1 MELPERGALFI
12 LKTMSSKQQIDKI
25 RNIGIMAHIDAGKTT
40 TTERILYYTGKSHK
54 IGEVHDGTATMDWM
68 IQEQERGITITSAA
82 TTCSWNKQVINI
94 IDTPGHV
101 DFTIEVERSLRV
113 LDGAI
118 GVFDA
123 VSGVEPQSETVWAQ
137 ADKYNV
143 PRLAFVNK
151 MDRMGANF
159 ENCIQEIRD
168 KLDKK
173 ASAIQWPIGSEE
185 NFQGVVDLLEMKA
198 IYFPPESLGSKIEV
212 KEIPADLIDECQMY
226 RDELLDNLSEYDE
239 TLTDLILND
248 EKPSIEQIKTA
259 LRKATISHNF
269 IPVLCGSAFKN
280 KGIQPLL
287 DAVLDYLPSPT
298 DRGELKG
305 HSLKD
310 PEKIEVR
317 KPETDEMF
325 SGIAFKIATDP
336 FVGSV
341 TYIRIYSGKIESG
354 QTVYNP
360 LKKKR
365 ERINKIFQMHAD
377 KRTELQ
383 EAFAGDI
390 VAVAGFKET
399 TTGETLC
406 TENKP
411 IVYDLMEFPET
422 VISVAIEPKTA
433 ADEKKLLATLEQLKT
448 EDPSFAFKSNQE
460 TGQLLILG
468 MGELHLEII
477 ADRLQ
482 REFNVGIRVGKP
494 QVSYRESIS
503 GIASESHSYHRE
515 LGGKMQFGQVTLKV
529 EPVDYQA
536 GVLFESSVTTKQ
548 LASNFIDAIKKS
560 VMDTA
565 PGGAMAGYP
574 FLNIKATLTGAEFN
588 ENESTEVAYAIAA
601 SSAFRDA
608 CKKAG
613 VILLEPF
620 MELEVLTPQ
629 DYTGDV
635 ISDINSKRGKI
646 LTMGIKQNKD
656 LISAEVPLAELF
668 GYSTDLRSK
677 SQGRASFT
685 MKFKSYVEMPLDL
698 AKSTLE
704 KKGIYI

>member
-1 MELPERGALFI
+1 
-12 LKTMSSKQQIDKI
+12 MSSKQQIDKI

-82 TTCSWNKQVINI
+82 TTCRWLNNTINI

-113 LDGAI
+113 LDGAV

-137 ADKYNV
+137 ADKYKV

-151 MDRMGANF
+151 MDRMGADF
-159 ENCIQEIRD
+159 DNCVVEIRE

-173 ASAIQWPIGSEE
+173 AAAVQRPIGAEE
-185 NFQGVVDLLEMKA
+185 HFTGIIDLIEMKA
-198 IYFPPESLGSKIEV
+198 LYFPGESLGSKVET
-212 KEIPADLIDECQMY
+212 KDIPADLVAEAQLY
-226 RDELLDNLSEYDE
+226 RDELLDALSEYDDH
-239 TLTDLILND
+239 LTDLILMG
-248 EKPSIEQIKTA
+248 EVPSVADIKAA
-259 LRKATISHNF
+259 LRKAVISHNF

-280 KGIQPLL
+280 KGVQPLL
-287 DAVLDYLPSPT
+287 DAVVDYLPSPT
-298 DRGELKG
+298 DRGEING

-310 PEKIEVR
+310 PEKIESR
-317 KPETDEMF
+317 KPEVDDMF

-341 TYIRIYSGKIESG
+341 TYVRIYSGKLETG
-354 QTVYNP
+354 QQVYNA

-365 ERINKIFQMHAD
+365 ERVNKIFQMHAD
-377 KRTELQ
+377 KRTEIQ
-383 EAFAGDI
+383 EAYAGDI
-390 VAVAGFKET
+390 VAIAGLKDT

-411 IVYDLMEFPET
+411 IIYDLMEFPET

-433 ADEKKLLATLEQLKT
+433 NDEKKLLSTLDQLKN
-448 EDPSFAFKSNQE
+448 EDPSFSYKSNQE
-460 TGQLLILG
+460 TGQLLIYG

-503 GIASESHSYHRE
+503 GSGTAESTFHKD
-515 LGGKMQFGQVTLKV
+515 LGGKMQYGHAAIKV
-529 EPVDYQA
+529 EPIDYQT
-536 GVLFESSVTTKQ
+536 GVLFETSISSKKLPQ
-548 LASNFIDAIKKS
+548 NFIDSIKKS
-560 VMDTA
+560 VLDTA
-565 PGGAMAGYP
+565 PGGMLAGYP
-574 FLNIKATLTGAEFN
+574 FLNIKATLVDADFN

-601 SSAFRDA
+601 SAAFRDA

-613 VILLEPF
+613 VKLLEPV
-620 MELEVLTPQ
+620 MDLEVVTPQ

-635 ISDINSKRGKI
+635 ISDINAKRGKI
-646 LTMGIKQNKD
+646 ISMGIKQNKD

-685 MKFKSYVEMPLDL
+685 MKFKNYIEMPTEL

>member
-1 MELPERGALFI
+1 
-12 LKTMSSKQQIDKI
+12 MSSKQIDKI

-82 TTCSWNKQVINI
+82 TTCSWNKQTINI

-137 ADKYNV
+137 ADKYKV

-151 MDRMGANF
+151 MDRMGANY
-159 ENCIQEIRD
+159 ENCISEIRE

-173 ASAIQWPIGSEE
+173 AAAVQWPIGSEE
-185 NFQGVVDLLEMKA
+185 NFAGVVDLLEMKA
-198 IYFPPESLGSKIEV
+198 IYFPAESLGSKIEI
-212 KEIPADLIDECQMY
+212 KDIPADIVDECQLY

-239 TLTDLILND
+239 ELTDLILMG
-248 EKPSIEQIKTA
+248 EAPSVAQIKAA
-259 LRKATISHNF
+259 LRKATITHNF

-310 PEKIEVR
+310 PDKVEVR
-317 KPETDEMF
+317 KPEVDEMF

-341 TYIRIYSGKIESG
+341 TYVRIYSGKLESG
-354 QTVYNP
+354 QTVYNS

-365 ERINKIFQMHAD
+365 ERVNKIFQMHAD

-390 VAVAGFKET
+390 VAVAGLKET

-411 IVYDLMEFPET
+411 IIYDLMEFPET

-433 ADEKKLLATLEQLKT
+433 ADEKKLLSTLEQLKN
-448 EDPSFAFKSNQE
+448 EDPSFTFSNNQE

-503 GIASESHSYHRE
+503 GTASESHTYNRE
-515 LGGKMQFGQVTLKV
+515 LGGKMQFGSVTLKV

-536 GVLFESSVTTKQ
+536 GVLFESSVTSKQ
-548 LASNFIDAIKKS
+548 IGQNFIDSIKKA

-574 FLNIKATLTGAEFN
+574 FLNIKATLTAVEFN

-613 VILLEPF
+613 VILLEPV
-620 MELEVLTPQ
+620 MELEVVTPQ

-685 MKFKSYVEMPLDL
+685 MKFKSYVEMPFDL
-698 AKSTLE
+698 AKATLE

>member
-1 MELPERGALFI
+1 
-12 LKTMSSKQQIDKI
+12 MSSKQQIDKI

-82 TTCSWNKQVINI
+82 TTCSWNKHTINI

-113 LDGAI
+113 LDGAV

-159 ENCIQEIRD
+159 ENCISEIRQ

-173 ASAIQWPIGSEE
+173 AAAIQWPIGTEE
-185 NFQGVVDLLEMKA
+185 NFSGIVDLIEMKA
-198 IYFPPESLGSKIEV
+198 IYFPSESLGSKIEI
-212 KEIPADLIDECQMY
+212 KDIPADIVDECGLY

-239 TLTDLILND
+239 ALTDLILMG
-248 EKPSIEQIKTA
+248 EAPSVDQIKAA

-287 DAVLDYLPSPT
+287 DAVVDYLPSPT

-305 HSLKD
+305 HNLKD
-310 PEKIEVR
+310 PDKIEVR
-317 KPETDEMF
+317 KPEVEEMF

-341 TYIRIYSGKIESG
+341 TFVRIYSGKLESG
-354 QTVYNP
+354 QTVYNSI
-360 LKKKR
+360 KKKR

-390 VAVAGFKET
+390 VAVAGFKDT
-399 TTGETLC
+399 TTGETLS

-411 IVYDLMEFPET
+411 IIYDLMEFPET

-433 ADEKKLLATLEQLKT
+433 ADEKKLLSTLEQLKN
-448 EDPSFAFKSNQE
+448 EDPSFTFRNNQE

-494 QVSYRESIS
+494 QVSYRESIAGS
-503 GIASESHSYHRE
+503 GSESNTFHKE
-515 LGGKMQFGQVTLKV
+515 LGGKVQFGEVTIKV
-529 EPVDYQA
+529 EPADYQA
-536 GVLFESSVTTKQ
+536 GVLFESTV
-548 LASNFIDAIKKS
+548 SNKVLPQSFIDSIKKS

-574 FLNIKATLTGAEFN
+574 FLNIKATLTAATFN
-588 ENESTEVAYAIAA
+588 ENESTEVAYAIAT

-613 VILLEPF
+613 VRLLEPV
-620 MELEVLTPQ
+620 MELEVVTPQ

-635 ISDINSKRGKI
+635 ISDINAKRGKI

-685 MKFKSYVEMPLDL
+685 MKFKSYVEMPTDL

>member
-1 MELPERGALFI
+1 
-12 LKTMSSKQQIDKI
+12 MSSKQQIDKI

-82 TTCSWNKQVINI
+82 TTCSWNKQTINI

-137 ADKYNV
+137 ADKYKV

-159 ENCIQEIRD
+159 ENCITEIRE

-173 ASAIQWPIGSEE
+173 AAAIQWPIGSEE

-198 IYFPPESLGSKIEV
+198 LFFPAESLGSKVEV
-212 KEIPADLIDECQMY
+212 KDIPTDIADECSLY
-226 RDELLDNLSEYDE
+226 RDELIE
-239 TLTDLILND
+239 TLSDYDDSLA
-248 EKPSIEQIKTA
+248 EKFLGGETISAAELKSAI
-259 LRKATISHNF
+259 RMATIQKSF

-287 DAVLDYLPSPT
+287 DAVVDYLPSPT

-305 HSLKD
+305 HSVKD
-310 PEKIEVR
+310 PEKEEIR
-317 KPETDEMF
+317 KPEIDEMF

-341 TYIRIYSGKIESG
+341 TYVRIYSGKLESG
-354 QTVYNP
+354 QTVYNS

-390 VAVAGFKET
+390 VAVAGFKDT

-422 VISVAIEPKTA
+422 VISIAIEPKTA
-433 ADEKKLLATLEQLKT
+433 ADEKKLISTLEQLKN
-448 EDPSFAFKSNQE
+448 EDPSFSFKNNQE
-460 TGQLLILG
+460 TGQLLIFG

-494 QVSYRESIS
+494 QVSYRESIAGS
-503 GIASESHSYHRE
+503 ATGENTFHKE
-515 LGGKMQFGQVTLKV
+515 LAGKIQFGQVSLKV
-529 EPVDYQA
+529 EPADYQA
-536 GVLFESSVTTKQ
+536 GVQFESKINSKILPQ
-548 LASNFIDAIKKS
+548 NFIDSIKKS

-565 PGGAMAGYP
+565 PGGMLAGYP
-574 FLNIKATLTGAEFN
+574 FLNIKATLLSAEFN
-588 ENESTEVAYAIAA
+588 ENESSEVAYAIAA
-601 SSAFRDA
+601 SNAFREA
-608 CKKAG
+608 CRNAG
-613 VILLEPF
+613 VRLLEPI
-620 MELEVLTPQ
+620 MDLEVITPQ

-635 ISDINSKRGKI
+635 ISDINAKRGKI
-646 LTMGIKQNKD
+646 ITMGIKQNKD

-685 MKFKSYVEMPLDL
+685 MKFKNYVEMPQEL

>member
-1 MELPERGALFI
+1 
-12 LKTMSSKQQIDKI
+12 MSSKQQIDKI

-54 IGEVHDGTATMDWM
+54 IGEVHNGTATMDWM

-82 TTCSWNKQVINI
+82 TTCSWDKHTINI

-113 LDGAI
+113 LDGAV

-137 ADKYNV
+137 ADKYKV

-151 MDRMGANF
+151 MDRMGADF
-159 ENCIQEIRD
+159 DNCIIEIRE

-173 ASAIQWPIGSEE
+173 AAAIQRPIGSEE
-185 NFQGVVDLLEMKA
+185 NFQGLVDLIEMKA
-198 IYFPPESLGSKIEV
+198 IYFPSETLGSKIEI
-212 KEIPADLIDECQMY
+212 KEIPEDFADECQMY

-239 TLTDLILND
+239 ALTDLILND
-248 EKPSIEQIKTA
+248 EKPSVEQIKVA
-259 LRKATISHNF
+259 LRKAVIKDNF
-269 IPVLCGSAFKN
+269 IAVLCGSAFKN

-287 DAVLDYLPSPT
+287 DAVVDYLPSPT

-305 HSLKD
+305 HSIKD
-310 PEKIEVR
+310 PDKIEVR

-341 TYIRIYSGKIESG
+341 TFVRIYSGKLESG

-360 LKKKR
+360 IKKKR

-411 IVYDLMEFPET
+411 IIYDLMEFPET

-433 ADEKKLLATLEQLKT
+433 ADEKKLLATLEQLKN
-448 EDPSFAFKSNQE
+448 EDPSFTFKANPE
-460 TGQLLILG
+460 TGQLLIYG

-503 GIASESHSYHRE
+503 NSAMAEGIFHKDLAN
-515 LGGKMQFGQVTLKV
+515 KMQFGQVTLKV
-529 EPVDYQA
+529 EPADYQA
-536 GVLFESSVTTKQ
+536 GVLFDSEITSKKLPQ
-548 LASNFIDAIKKS
+548 NFIDAIKKS

-565 PGGAMAGYP
+565 PGGMLAGYP
-574 FLNIKATLTGAEFN
+574 FLNIKATLIDAEFN
-588 ENESTEVAYAIAA
+588 ENESSEVAYAIAV

-613 VILLEPF
+613 VRLLEPV
-620 MELEVLTPQ
+620 MDLEVVTPQ

-646 LTMGIKQNKD
+646 ITMGIKQNKD

-685 MKFKSYVEMPLDL
+685 MKFKCYIEMPTEL

>member
-1 MELPERGALFI
+1 
-12 LKTMSSKQQIDKI
+12 MSSKNQIEII

-40 TTERILYYTGKSHK
+40 TTERILFYTGKSHK

-82 TTCSWNKQVINI
+82 TTCRWRDNIINI

-137 ADKYNV
+137 ADKYKV

-151 MDRMGANF
+151 MDRMGADF
-159 ENCIQEIRD
+159 DNCVEEIRTR
-168 KLDKK
+168 LDKK
-173 ASAIQWPIGSEE
+173 AAAIQRPIGAEE
-185 NFQGVVDLLEMKA
+185 NFQGIVDLIEMKA
-198 IYFPPESLGSKIEV
+198 LYFPMENMGSKVEV
-212 KEIPADLIDECQMY
+212 KDIPADLLDECQLY
-226 RDELLDNLSEYDE
+226 RDELLDNLSNYDE
-239 TLTDLILND
+239 AITDLILMG
-248 EKPSIEQIKTA
+248 EEVSIDLIKST
-259 LRKATISHNF
+259 LRKAVISHDF

-280 KGIQPLL
+280 KGVQPLL
-287 DAVLDYLPSPT
+287 DAVSFYLPSPL
-298 DRGELKG
+298 DRGDLKG
-305 HSLKD
+305 HNIKD
-310 PEKIEVR
+310 AEKVEIR
-317 KPETDEMF
+317 KPDSDEMF
-325 SGIAFKIATDP
+325 SAIAFKIATDP

-341 TYIRIYSGKIESG
+341 TFLRIYSGKLEAG
-354 QTVYNP
+354 QQVYNS

-383 EAFAGDI
+383 FAQAGEI
-390 VAVAGFKET
+390 VAVAGLKET

-422 VISVAIEPKTA
+422 VISVAIEAKTA
-433 ADEKKLLATLEQLKT
+433 NDEKKLVSTLDQLRN
-448 EDPSFAFKSNQE
+448 EDPSFSYSNNAE
-460 TGQLLILG
+460 TGQLLIYG

-482 REFNVGIRVGKP
+482 REFNVGVRVGKP
-494 QVSYRESIS
+494 QVSYRESIT
-503 GIASESHSYHRE
+503 GTASESNTFHKE
-515 LGGKMQFGQVTLKV
+515 LAGKVQFGNVEIKV

-536 GVLFESSVTTKQ
+536 GVLFESKVTSKTIPQ
-548 LASNFIDAIKKS
+548 NFIDAIKKS
-560 VMDTA
+560 INDSTA
-565 PGGAMAGYP
+565 GGALAGYP
-574 FLNIKATLTGAEFN
+574 FLNIKATLLKAEFN
-588 ENESTEVAYAIAA
+588 ETESSEVAYAIAT
-601 SSAFRDA
+601 SMAFREA

-613 VILLEPF
+613 LCLLEPI
-620 MELEVLTPQ
+620 MDLEVVTPQ

-635 ISDINSKRGKI
+635 ISDINAKRGKI
-646 LTMGIKQNKD
+646 LSMGLKQNKD
-656 LISAEVPLAELF
+656 LVEAEVPLAGLF

-685 MKFKSYVEMPLDL
+685 MKFKNYAEMPFDL

>member
-1 MELPERGALFI
+1 
-12 LKTMSSKQQIDKI
+12 MSSKQIEKI

-82 TTCSWNKQVINI
+82 TTCRWNNQVINI

-137 ADKYNV
+137 ADKYKV

-151 MDRMGANF
+151 MDRMGADF
-159 ENCIQEIRD
+159 DNCINEIRE

-173 ASAIQWPIGSEE
+173 AAAIQRPIGSEE
-185 NFQGVVDLLEMKA
+185 TFSGVVDLIEMKA
-198 IYFPPESLGSKIEV
+198 IYFPTENLGSKIEI
-212 KEIPADLIDECQMY
+212 KEVPADILDECTLY
-226 RDELLDNLSEYDE
+226 RDELLDHLSEYDE
-239 TLTDLILND
+239 TLTDLILMD
-248 EKPSIEQIKTA
+248 EKPTVEQIKAA
-259 LRKATISHNF
+259 LRKAVIRDNF
-269 IPVLCGSAFKN
+269 IAVLCGSAFKN

-287 DAVLDYLPSPT
+287 DAVVDYLPSPA

-310 PEKIEVR
+310 PDKAEVR
-317 KPETDEMF
+317 KPEVEEMF

-341 TYIRIYSGKIESG
+341 TYVRIYSGKLESG

-365 ERINKIFQMHAD
+365 ERVNKIFQMHAD
-377 KRTELQ
+377 KRTELP

-390 VAVAGFKET
+390 VAIAGFKET

-433 ADEKKLLATLEQLKT
+433 ADEKKLLSTLEQLKN
-448 EDPSFAFKSNQE
+448 EDPSFTYRSNQE

-494 QVSYRESIS
+494 QVSYRESIA
-503 GIASESHSYHRE
+503 GTASEAYTFHKE
-515 LGGKMQFGQVTLKV
+515 LGGKTQFGQVTIKV
-529 EPVDYQA
+529 EQADYQA
-536 GVLFESSVTTKQ
+536 GVLFESTVSNKQ
-548 LASNFIDAIKKS
+548 LAQNFIDAIKKS

-588 ENESTEVAYAIAA
+588 ENESTEVAYAIAT

-613 VILLEPF
+613 VRLLEPF
-620 MELEVLTPQ
+620 MELEVVTPQ

-635 ISDINSKRGKI
+635 ISDINAKRGKI

-685 MKFKSYVEMPLDL
+685 MKFKSYVEMPTEL
-698 AKSTLE
+698 AKTTLE

>member
-1 MELPERGALFI
+1 
-12 LKTMSSKQQIDKI
+12 MSSKQIDKI

-82 TTCSWNKQVINI
+82 TTCSWNKQTINI

-137 ADKYNV
+137 ADKYKV

-151 MDRMGANF
+151 MDRMGANY
-159 ENCIQEIRD
+159 ENCISEIRE

-173 ASAIQWPIGSEE
+173 AAAIQWPIGSEE
-185 NFQGVVDLLEMKA
+185 NFAGIVDLLEMKA
-198 IYFPPESLGSKIEV
+198 VYFPAESLGSKIEI
-212 KEIPADLIDECQMY
+212 KDIPAEIVDECQLY
-226 RDELLDNLSEYDE
+226 RDELLDNLSEFDE
-239 TLTDLILND
+239 ELTDLILMG
-248 EKPSIEQIKTA
+248 EAPSVAQIKAA

-310 PEKIEVR
+310 PDKVEVR
-317 KPETDEMF
+317 KPEVDEMF

-341 TYIRIYSGKIESG
+341 TYVRIYSGKLESG
-354 QTVYNP
+354 QTVYNS

-365 ERINKIFQMHAD
+365 ERVNKIFQMHAD

-390 VAVAGFKET
+390 VAVAGLKET

-411 IVYDLMEFPET
+411 IIYDLMEFPET

-433 ADEKKLLATLEQLKT
+433 ADEKKLLSTLEQLKN
-448 EDPSFAFKSNQE
+448 EDPSFTFSNNQE

-503 GIASESHSYHRE
+503 GTASESHTYNRE
-515 LGGKMQFGQVTLKV
+515 LGGKMQFGSVTLKV

-536 GVLFESSVTTKQ
+536 GVLFESTVTNKQ
-548 LASNFIDAIKKS
+548 IGKNFIDSIKKA

-574 FLNIKATLTGAEFN
+574 FLNIKATLTAVEFN

-613 VILLEPF
+613 VVLLEPV
-620 MELEVLTPQ
+620 MELEVVTPQ

-685 MKFKSYVEMPLDL
+685 MKFKSYVEMPFDL
-698 AKSTLE
+698 AKATLE

>member
-1 MELPERGALFI
+1 
-12 LKTMSSKQQIDKI
+12 MSSKHIDKI

-82 TTCSWNKQVINI
+82 TTCRWLNNSINI

-137 ADKYNV
+137 ADKYKV

-151 MDRMGANF
+151 MDRMGADF
-159 ENCIQEIRD
+159 DNCIAEIRE

-173 ASAIQWPIGSEE
+173 AAAIQRPIGAEE
-185 NFQGVVDLLEMKA
+185 NFTGIVDLVEMRA
-198 IYFPPESLGSKIEV
+198 LYFPAESLGSKLEI
-212 KEIPADLIDECQMY
+212 KEIPADFVDECLIS
-226 RDELLDNLSEYDE
+226 RDELIE
-239 TLTDLILND
+239 TLSDYDD
-248 EKPSIEQIKTA
+248 ELAEKYLGGESVEVEHLKRVIR
-259 LRKATISHNF
+259 LATIQKSF

-280 KGIQPLL
+280 KGVQPLL
-287 DAVLDYLPSPT
+287 DAVVAYLPSPY
-298 DRGELKG
+298 DRGEIHG

-310 PEKIEVR
+310 PEKIETR
-317 KPETDEMF
+317 KPEIDEMF

-341 TYIRIYSGKIESG
+341 TYVRIYSGKLESG

-365 ERINKIFQMHAD
+365 ERVNKIFQMHAD
-377 KRTELQ
+377 KRTEIQ

-390 VAVAGFKET
+390 VAIAGFKET

-411 IVYDLMEFPET
+411 IIYDLMEFPET

-433 ADEKKLLATLEQLKT
+433 ADEKKLLSALEQLKN
-448 EDPSFAFKSNQE
+448 EDPSFSFRANQE
-460 TGQLLILG
+460 TGQLLIYG

-494 QVSYRESIS
+494 QVSYRESILGAAS
-503 GIASESHSYHRE
+503 AEGIFNKE
-515 LGGKMQFGQVTLKV
+515 LGGKVQFGHVVLKV

-536 GVLFESSVTTKQ
+536 GVLFESDVSSRKIPQ
-548 LASNFIDAIKKS
+548 NIIDAIKKS

-565 PGGAMAGYP
+565 PGGMLAGYP
-574 FLNIKATLTGAEFN
+574 FLNIKATLVDAEFN

-613 VILLEPF
+613 VRLLEPV
-620 MELEVLTPQ
+620 MDLEVMTPQ

-646 LTMGIKQNKD
+646 INMGIKQNKD
-656 LISAEVPLAELF
+656 LIVAEVPLAELF

-685 MKFKSYVEMPLDL
+685 MKFKCYIEMPTEL

>member
-1 MELPERGALFI
+1 
-12 LKTMSSKQQIDKI
+12 MSSSSKIEKI

-101 DFTIEVERSLRV
+101 DFTIEVERSLRI

-159 ENCIQEIRD
+159 ENCIQEIRE

-173 ASAIQWPIGSEE
+173 AAAIQWPIGSEE
-185 NFQGVVDLLEMKA
+185 NFQGLIDLIEMKA
-198 IYFPPESLGSKIEV
+198 VYFPAESLGSKIEI
-212 KEIPADLIDECQMY
+212 KDIPADMVDECSLY

-239 TLTDLILND
+239 ELTDLILMG
-248 EKPSIEQIKTA
+248 EAPSVEQIKKA

-287 DAVLDYLPSPT
+287 DAVVDYLPSPI

-305 HSLKD
+305 HNLKD
-310 PEKIEVR
+310 SSKIEVR
-317 KPETDEMF
+317 KPEFEEMF

-341 TYIRIYSGKIESG
+341 TYVRIYSGKIESG
-354 QTVYNP
+354 QTVYNS

-383 EAFAGDI
+383 EAGAGDI
-390 VAVAGFKET
+390 IAVAGFKDT

-411 IVYDLMEFPET
+411 IIYDLMEFPET

-433 ADEKKLLATLEQLKT
+433 ADEKKLLSTLEQLKN
-448 EDPSFAFKSNQE
+448 EDPSFTFRNNQE

-494 QVSYRESIS
+494 QVSYRESIAGS
-503 GIASESHSYHRE
+503 ASEAHTFHKE
-515 LGGKMQFGQVTLKV
+515 LAGKMQFGHVVIKV
-529 EPVDYQA
+529 EPTDYQS
-536 GVLFESSVTTKQ
+536 GVLFDSTVTTKQ
-548 LASNFIDAIKKS
+548 IGQNFIDSIKKS
-560 VMDTA
+560 VHDTA

-574 FLNIKATLTGAEFN
+574 FLNIKATLTEVEFN

-613 VILLEPF
+613 VRLLEPV
-620 MELEVLTPQ
+620 MDLEVVTPQ

-635 ISDINSKRGKI
+635 ISDINAKRGRI
-646 LTMGIKQNKD
+646 LAMGIKQNKD
-656 LISAEVPLAELF
+656 LITAEVPLAELF

-685 MKFKSYVEMPLDL
+685 MKFKNYVEMPLEL

>member
-1 MELPERGALFI
+1 
-12 LKTMSSKQQIDKI
+12 MSSKHIDKI

-82 TTCSWNKQVINI
+82 TTCRWLNNTINI

-137 ADKYNV
+137 ADRYGV

-151 MDRMGANF
+151 MDRMGADF
-159 ENCIQEIRD
+159 DNCILEIRE

-173 ASAIQWPIGSEE
+173 AAAIQRPIGSEE
-185 NFQGVVDLLEMKA
+185 NFSGIVDLVEMKA
-198 IYFPPESLGSKIEV
+198 LYFASESLGSKVEI
-212 KEIPADLIDECQMY
+212 KEIPEDILDECLMY
-226 RDELLDNLSEYDE
+226 RDELLDNLSDYDE
-239 TLTDLILND
+239 VLTDLILMD
-248 EKPSIEQIKTA
+248 QKPNVTQIKVA
-259 LRKATISHNF
+259 LRKAVISYNF

-287 DAVLDYLPSPT
+287 DAVVDYLPSPS

-305 HSLKD
+305 HNLKD
-310 PEKIEVR
+310 SEKIEIR
-317 KPETDEMF
+317 KPEIDEIL

-341 TYIRIYSGKIESG
+341 TYVRIYSGKLESG
-354 QTVYNP
+354 QTVYNS

-365 ERINKIFQMHAD
+365 ERVNKIFQMHAD

-390 VAVAGFKET
+390 VAIAGFKET
-399 TTGETLC
+399 TTGETIC
-406 TENKP
+406 MENKP

-433 ADEKKLLATLEQLKT
+433 ADEKKLVSTLEQLKN
-448 EDPSFAFKSNQE
+448 EDPSFTFRANQE
-460 TGQLLILG
+460 TGQLLIYG

-477 ADRLQ
+477 VDRLQ

-503 GIASESHSYHRE
+503 TSATSEGIFHKDLAN
-515 LGGKMQFGQVTLKV
+515 KVQFGQVTLKV
-529 EPVDYQA
+529 EPIDYQA
-536 GVLFESSVTTKQ
+536 GVLFESELNSKKLPQ
-548 LASNFIDAIKKS
+548 IFIDAVKKS
-560 VMDTA
+560 IMDTA
-565 PGGAMAGYP
+565 PGGMLAGYP
-574 FLNIKATLTGAEFN
+574 FLNIKAILTDARFN

-601 SSAFRDA
+601 STAFRDA
-608 CKKAG
+608 CKKAS
-613 VILLEPF
+613 VRLLEPV
-620 MELEVLTPQ
+620 MDLEVVTPQ

-646 LTMGIKQNKD
+646 ITMGIKQNKD

-685 MKFKSYVEMPLDL
+685 MKFKCYIEMPVEL

>member
-1 MELPERGALFI
+1 
-12 LKTMSSKQQIDKI
+12 
-25 RNIGIMAHIDAGKTT
+25 MAHIDAGKTT

-54 IGEVHDGTATMDWM
+54 IGEVHNGTATMDWM

-82 TTCSWNKQVINI
+82 TTCSWNKQTINI

-113 LDGAI
+113 LDGAV

-137 ADKYNV
+137 ADKYKV

-151 MDRMGANF
+151 MDRMGADF
-159 ENCIQEIRD
+159 DNCITEIRE

-173 ASAIQWPIGSEE
+173 AACIQRPIGSEE
-185 NFQGVVDLLEMKA
+185 NFLGLVDLIEMKA
-198 IYFPPESLGSKIEV
+198 IYFPPENLGSKIEI
-212 KEIPADLIDECQMY
+212 KDIPDELVDECQMY

-248 EKPSIEQIKTA
+248 EKPSIEQIKVA
-259 LRKATISHNF
+259 LRKAVIKDNF
-269 IPVLCGSAFKN
+269 IAVLCGSAFKN

-287 DAVLDYLPSPT
+287 DAVVDYLPSPT
-298 DRGELKG
+298 DRGELHG
-305 HSLKD
+305 HSIKN
-310 PEKIEVR
+310 PEKTESR
-317 KPETDEMF
+317 KPEIEEMF

-341 TYIRIYSGKIESG
+341 TFVRIYSGKLESG

-360 LKKKR
+360 IKKKR

-390 VAVAGFKET
+390 VAVAGFKDT

-411 IVYDLMEFPET
+411 IIYDLMEFPET

-433 ADEKKLLATLEQLKT
+433 ADEKKLLSTLEQLKN
-448 EDPSFAFKSNQE
+448 EDPSFTYRNNQE

-503 GIASESHSYHRE
+503 GVASESHTFHKD
-515 LGGKMQFGQVTLKV
+515 LGGKMQHGQVTIKV
-529 EPVDYQA
+529 EPADYQA
-536 GVLFESSVTTKQ
+536 GVFFESTVTSKHLGQ
-548 LASNFIDAIKKS
+548 NFIDSIKKS
-560 VMDTA
+560 INDTA

-574 FLNIKATLTGAEFN
+574 FLNIKATLTAAEFN

-613 VILLEPF
+613 VRLLEPV
-620 MELEVLTPQ
+620 MELEVVTPQ

-635 ISDINSKRGKI
+635 ISDINAKRGKI

-685 MKFKSYVEMPLDL
+685 MKFKSYVEMPTEL

>member
-1 MELPERGALFI
+1 
-12 LKTMSSKQQIDKI
+12 MSSNQIDKI

-54 IGEVHDGTATMDWM
+54 IGEVHNGTATMDWM

-82 TTCSWNKQVINI
+82 TTCRWNNQIINI

-113 LDGAI
+113 LDGAV

-137 ADKYNV
+137 ADKYKV

-159 ENCIQEIRD
+159 DNCVDEIRE

-173 ASAIQWPIGSEE
+173 AAAIQRPIGSEE
-185 NFQGVVDLLEMKA
+185 SFNGIVDLIEMKA
-198 IYFPPESLGSKIEV
+198 IYFPAENLGSKIDITD
-212 KEIPADLIDECQMY
+212 IPADLVDECQMY

-248 EKPSIEQIKTA
+248 EKPTVVQIKAA
-259 LRKATISHNF
+259 LRKAVIKDNF
-269 IPVLCGSAFKN
+269 IAVLCGSAFKN

-287 DAVLDYLPSPT
+287 DAVVDYLPSPV
-298 DRGELKG
+298 DRGELHG
-305 HSLKD
+305 HSIKNPD
-310 PEKIEVR
+310 KTEVR
-317 KPETDEMF
+317 KPEVEEMF

-341 TYIRIYSGKIESG
+341 TFIRIYSGKLESG

-360 LKKKR
+360 IKKKR

-390 VAVAGFKET
+390 VAIAGFKDT

-411 IVYDLMEFPET
+411 IIYDLMEFPET

-433 ADEKKLLATLEQLKT
+433 ADEKKLLSTLELLKN
-448 EDPSFAFKSNQE
+448 EDPSFTFKNNQE

-503 GIASESHSYHRE
+503 GSAAEKNIYHKE
-515 LGGKMQFGQVTLKV
+515 LAGKVQFGDVTIKV
-529 EPVDYQA
+529 EPADYQA
-536 GVLFESSVTTKQ
+536 GVQFESSVPTKQ
-548 LASNFIDAIKKS
+548 LAQNFIDAIKKS
-560 VMDTA
+560 IMDTA

-574 FLNIKATLTGAEFN
+574 FLNIKATLVGATFN
-588 ENESTEVAYAIAA
+588 ENESSEVAYAIAA

-613 VILLEPF
+613 MRLLEPV
-620 MELEVLTPQ
+620 MELEVITPQ

-635 ISDINSKRGKI
+635 ISDINAKRGKI

-685 MKFKSYVEMPLDL
+685 MKFKSYVEMPTEL

>member
-1 MELPERGALFI
+1 
-12 LKTMSSKQQIDKI
+12 MSSKQIDKI

-82 TTCSWNKQVINI
+82 TTCSWNKQTINI

-137 ADKYNV
+137 ADKYKV

-151 MDRMGANF
+151 MDRMGANY
-159 ENCIQEIRD
+159 ENCISEIRE

-173 ASAIQWPIGSEE
+173 AAAIQWPIGSEE
-185 NFQGVVDLLEMKA
+185 NFAGIVDLLEMKA
-198 IYFPPESLGSKIEV
+198 VYFPAESLGSKIEI
-212 KEIPADLIDECQMY
+212 KDIPADIVDECQLY
-226 RDELLDNLSEYDE
+226 RDELLDNLSEFDE
-239 TLTDLILND
+239 ELTDLILMG
-248 EKPSIEQIKTA
+248 EAPSVAQIKAA

-310 PEKIEVR
+310 PDKVEVR
-317 KPETDEMF
+317 KPEIDEMF

-341 TYIRIYSGKIESG
+341 TYVRIYSGKLESG
-354 QTVYNP
+354 QTVYNS

-365 ERINKIFQMHAD
+365 ERVNKIFQMHAD

-390 VAVAGFKET
+390 VAVAGFKDT

-411 IVYDLMEFPET
+411 IIYDLMEFPET

-433 ADEKKLLATLEQLKT
+433 ADEKKLLSTLEQLKN
-448 EDPSFAFKSNQE
+448 EDPSFTFSNNQE

-503 GIASESHSYHRE
+503 GTASESHTYNRE
-515 LGGKMQFGQVTLKV
+515 LGGKMQFGSVTLKV

-536 GVLFESSVTTKQ
+536 GVLFESSVTNKQ
-548 LASNFIDAIKKS
+548 IGQNFIDSIKKA

-574 FLNIKATLTGAEFN
+574 FLNIKATLTAVEFN

-613 VILLEPF
+613 VVLLEPV
-620 MELEVLTPQ
+620 MELEVVTPQ

-685 MKFKSYVEMPLDL
+685 MKFKSYVEMPFDL
-698 AKSTLE
+698 AKATLE

>member
-1 MELPERGALFI
+1 
-12 LKTMSSKQQIDKI
+12 MSSNQIDKI

-54 IGEVHDGTATMDWM
+54 IGEVHNGTATMDWM

-82 TTCSWNKQVINI
+82 TTCRWNNQVINI

-113 LDGAI
+113 LDGAV

-137 ADKYNV
+137 ADKYKV

-151 MDRMGANF
+151 MDRMGADF
-159 ENCIQEIRD
+159 DNCVNEIRE

-173 ASAIQWPIGSEE
+173 AAAIQRPIGSEE
-185 NFQGVVDLLEMKA
+185 NFNGLVDLIEMKA
-198 IYFPPESLGSKIEV
+198 IYFPAESLGSKIEI
-212 KEIPADLIDECQMY
+212 KDIPEDLVDECQMY

-248 EKPSIEQIKTA
+248 EKPTVAHVKAA
-259 LRKATISHNF
+259 LRKAVIKDNF
-269 IPVLCGSAFKN
+269 IAVLCGSAFKN

-287 DAVLDYLPSPT
+287 DAVVDYLPSPT
-298 DRGELKG
+298 DRGELHG
-305 HSLKD
+305 HSIKN
-310 PEKIEVR
+310 PEKTEVR
-317 KPETDEMF
+317 KPEVEEMF

-341 TYIRIYSGKIESG
+341 TFVRIYSGKLESG

-360 LKKKR
+360 IKKKR

-390 VAVAGFKET
+390 VAVAGFKDT

-411 IVYDLMEFPET
+411 IIYDLMEFPET

-433 ADEKKLLATLEQLKT
+433 ADEKKLLSTLEQLKN
-448 EDPSFAFKSNQE
+448 EDPSFTFKNNQE

-503 GIASESHSYHRE
+503 SSASENNIFHKE
-515 LGGKMQFGQVTLKV
+515 LAGKVQFGDVTIKV
-529 EPVDYQA
+529 EPADYQA
-536 GVLFESSVTTKQ
+536 GVQFESSVPTKQ
-548 LASNFIDAIKKS
+548 LAQNFIDAIKKS
-560 VMDTA
+560 IMDTA

-574 FLNIKATLTGAEFN
+574 FLNIKATLVGATFN
-588 ENESTEVAYAIAA
+588 ENESSEVAYAIAA

-608 CKKAG
+608 CRKAG
-613 VILLEPF
+613 LRLLEPV
-620 MELEVLTPQ
+620 MELEVVTPQ

-635 ISDINSKRGKI
+635 ISDINAKRGKI

-685 MKFKSYVEMPLDL
+685 MKFKSYVEMPTEL

>member
-1 MELPERGALFI
+1 
-12 LKTMSSKQQIDKI
+12 MSSSSKIDKI

-54 IGEVHDGTATMDWM
+54 IGEVHNGTATMDWM

-82 TTCSWNKQVINI
+82 TTCSWNKQTINI

-113 LDGAI
+113 LDGAV

-151 MDRMGANF
+151 MDRMGADF
-159 ENCIQEIRD
+159 DNCIAEIRE

-173 ASAIQWPIGSEE
+173 AAAIQRPIGSEE
-185 NFQGVVDLLEMKA
+185 NFQGLVDLIEMKA
-198 IYFPPESLGSKIEV
+198 IYFPPESLGSKIDI
-212 KEIPADLIDECQMY
+212 KDIPADLVDECQMY

-248 EKPSIEQIKTA
+248 EKPTVEQIKAA
-259 LRKATISHNF
+259 LRKAVIKDNF
-269 IPVLCGSAFKN
+269 IAVLCGSAFKN

-287 DAVLDYLPSPT
+287 DAVVDYLPSPT
-298 DRGELKG
+298 DRGELHG
-305 HSLKD
+305 HSIKN
-310 PEKIEVR
+310 PEKTESR
-317 KPETDEMF
+317 KPEIEEMF

-341 TYIRIYSGKIESG
+341 TFVRIYSGKLESG

-360 LKKKR
+360 IKKKR

-390 VAVAGFKET
+390 VAVAGFKDT

-411 IVYDLMEFPET
+411 IIYDLMEFPET

-433 ADEKKLLATLEQLKT
+433 ADEKKLLSTLEQLKN
-448 EDPSFAFKSNQE
+448 EDPSFTFRNNQE

-503 GIASESHSYHRE
+503 GSASESYTFHKE
-515 LGGKMQFGQVTLKV
+515 LAGKIQFGQVTIKV

-536 GVLFESSVTTKQ
+536 GVQFESSVPTKQ
-548 LASNFIDAIKKS
+548 LAQSFIDAIKKS

-574 FLNIKATLTGAEFN
+574 FLNIKATLIGAEFN
-588 ENESTEVAYAIAA
+588 ENESSGVAYAIAA
-601 SSAFRDA
+601 SSAFREA

-613 VILLEPF
+613 VRLLEPV
-620 MELEVLTPQ
+620 MDLEVVTPQ

-635 ISDINSKRGKI
+635 ISDINAKRGKI

-685 MKFKSYVEMPLDL
+685 MKFKSYVEMPTDL